1 MTMQDMT
8 FIKQIAD
15 GGSFDPVEAIRALA
29 RNATANAPAKEAPTA
44 VMDAGPSTPST
55 GSETGSGT
63 GVVGESV
70 EPPAKKRPAKD
81 TTAQE

>member
-15 GGSFDPVEAIRALA
+15 GGSFDPVEAIRTLA
-29 RNATANAPAKEAPTA
+29 RTITANAPAKEAPAA
-44 VMDAGPSTPST
+44 VMDA
-55 GSETGSGT
+55 EQA
-63 GVVGESV
+63 
-70 EPPAKKRPAKD
+70 PAKKRAPKD

>member
-15 GGSFDPVEAIRALA
+15 GGSFDPVQAIRALA
-29 RNATANAPAKEAPTA
+29 RAVATNAPAKEAPAA
-44 VMDAGPSTPST
+44 VMDAGPSTPSA
-55 GSETGSGT
+55 GSGT
-63 GVVGESV
+63 GPT

-81 TTAQE
+81 TMAQE

>member
-15 GGSFDPVEAIRALA
+15 GGSFDPVQAIRALA
-29 RNATANAPAKEAPTA
+29 RAVATNAPAKEAPAA
-44 VMDAGPSTPST
+44 VMDAGGSTPST
-55 GSETGSGT
+55 SSGT
-63 GVVGESV
+63 ASSPTE
-70 EPPAKKRPAKD
+70 AATKKRAPKD